1 MMEVFNGRDDD
12 GRSSCG
18 LLLRQGVFQDGS
30 PENLKK
36 MDVPTP
42 FLYGDDNQ

>member
-1 MMEVFNGRDDD
+1 MEVINGRDDD

-18 LLLRQGVFQDGS
+18 LLLRQGVFQDGP
-30 PENLKK
+30 PENLKE